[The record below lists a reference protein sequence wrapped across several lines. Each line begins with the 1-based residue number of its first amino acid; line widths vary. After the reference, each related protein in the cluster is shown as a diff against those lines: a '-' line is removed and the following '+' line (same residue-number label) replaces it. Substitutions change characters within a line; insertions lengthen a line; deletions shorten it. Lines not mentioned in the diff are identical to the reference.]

1 MRREEG
7 RTRDKGEV
15 VGRRERWRE
24 RERERKAAQRTDSKK
39 KSFFFLLSTD
49 RY

>member
-24 RERERKAAQRTDSKK
+24 RERDGGNTVLA
-39 KSFFFLLSTD
+39 
-49 RY
+49 

>member
-24 RERERKAAQRTDSKK
+24 RERGMEEIQSWPGGG
-39 KSFFFLLSTD
+39 
-49 RY
+49 